1 MNKFQ
6 RGFTLIE
13 LIVVIVILGIL
24 AATAL
29 PKFVDISG
37 DARTAARAGI
47 VGALSS
53 ASSVNYSTRLVRPAS
68 GVTVASANATLCTT
82 AALGTLLQGGFPT
95 GYSAAAGTGDCSSTS
110 VETATCAIGDTFGS
124 STATITCSR

>member
-1 MNKFQ
+1 MNKLQ

-47 VGALSS
+47 VGALAS
-53 ASSVNYSTRLVRPAS
+53 ASSVNYSTRLVRSSA
-68 GVTVASANATLCTT
+68 GVTLSGT
-82 AALGTLLQGGFPT
+82 AAVVCASTSLSSILQGGLPA
-95 GYSAAAGTGDCSSTS
+95 GYSTSAGTG
-110 VETATCAIGDTFGS
+110 TCATDDIVTCNVGDTFGS